1 MCSAKCRMIS
11 DITGADKTQGYKMSQ
26 NRKTAADKECG
37 KFAQEVNEYMFREH
51 GFQYLKPNEHKGEW
65 RQKIPYTP
73 EIEAELIKFAACY
86 INMRVSNPQLA
97 KLPTFLT
104 KLVSLMADYLA
115 KYIVKNPEYK
125 CRDQATRAL
134 TETLTKKSR
143 ILTPVVLDDETRKK
157 RDRIIADQ
165 ARCKHRQVISL
176 FDSFGLSVRCEQYSY
191 KR

>member
-1 MCSAKCRMIS
+1 
-11 DITGADKTQGYKMSQ
+11 MSQ

-51 GFQYLKPNEHKGEW
+51 GFLFLKPNEHKGEW
-65 RQKIPYTP
+65 RQKIPYNST
-73 EIEAELIKFAACY
+73 IEAELIKFAAEY

-125 CRDQATRAL
+125 CRDQATHAL
-134 TETLTKKSR
+134 TEILTKKSR
-143 ILTPVVLDDETRKK
+143 ILTPVVLDNETKKK
-157 RDRIIADQ
+157 RDRIIAAQ
-165 ARCKHRQVISL
+165 AKCKHKQVMNM
-176 FDSFGLSVRCEQYSY
+176 FDGFGLSVRC
-191 KR
+191 KRL